1 MKLTNKQQKTEWI
14 NNASEGFGARIWGN
28 PFRPNIRYK
37 FNGFSDKTETKTI
50 KRKGESVEI
59 TERFIF
65 VKNLDTNKESEVNAK
80 YFFTTY
86 NESEDLNSS
95 TVYALGNGDE
105 DPVQILFNAVD
116 GSKEFKIEYFEAY
129 SLDFAHWQKHQ
140 ERQLKLNQKAIK
152 YIIA

>member
-28 PFRPNIRYK
+28 PFRPNTRYK

-86 NESEDLNSS
+86 NEDEDLFSP
-95 TVYALGNGDE
+95 TVYSLGDGTT
-105 DPVQILFNAVD
+105 DPVELLFNAVEA
-116 GSKEFKIEYFEAY
+116 SKEFTIQYFSAY
-129 SLDFAHWQKHQ
+129 SLDFAHWQKTN
-140 ERQLKLNQKAIK
+140 ERKLKLNEKAIK